1 MEITAL
7 ITRNVDCSTITKDDF
22 IKFMMEDLH
31 NSKEE
36 YRKLHFQFEKDKFED
51 LEVRRKESIK
61 KRARIFTEKKWK
73 TEAKRNAYVEQEMAK
88 YVPRTFKFYG
98 ITYFDFHVEPWSN
111 CLSNTFSID
120 KVTTENLGKCYD
132 EIKENKYFKNAIG
145 WILEDHHYSRPQI
158 KLILPEEYE
167 KMWKTDMEN
176 LGKAIGEFYKNTK
189 YFGD

>member
-1 MEITAL
+1 MIINIFEKLQNEINHL
-7 ITRNVDCSTITKDDF
+7 ITDNETDLGINGEDKQLGAYF
-22 IKFMMEDLH
+22 ISGQEWNNMNELIKTND
-31 NSKEE
+31 SKEA
-36 YRKLHFQFEKDKFED
+36 
-51 LEVRRKESIK
+51 
-61 KRARIFTEKKWK
+61 ARIFAEKKWK
-73 TEAKRNAYVEQEMAK
+73 TEAKRNAYVEQEMTK

-120 KVTTENLGKCYD
+120 KVTTDILGKCYD

>member
-1 MEITAL
+1 MDITAL

-36 YRKLHFQFEKDKFED
+36 YRKLHFQVEKAKFED

-61 KRARIFTEKKWK
+61 KRARIFAEKKWK
-73 TEAKRNAYVEQEMAK
+73 TEAKRNAYVEQEMTK

-120 KVTTENLGKCYD
+120 KVTTKDLGKCYD

-145 WILEDHHYSRPQI
+145 WILEDHRYSRLQI